1 MVVQTCGT
9 AFWYKD
15 PLRQLLARAG
25 VPAPLINKYWA
36 ESKYP
41 MVRAILAELD
51 SRGDQGILVQRR
63 IVHELASIRRITD
76 SSVDRAAAMEAI
88 RALREAA
95 TEEGV
100 LEDRAEAERA
110 NERRSTATARLEAVE
125 AQQKELAR
133 LCEMYGVLATRS
145 DIAQRRGYDLED
157 LLGDLFKL
165 YGIPYHAPYR
175 KGTVEQTD
183 GFFTFNGFQY
193 LIEAR
198 WRKSPPP
205 IGDLRSFS
213 LKVEAKIESTRGL
226 FVSVAGFRE
235 EVLEE
240 ARPIRN
246 LIYVNGQDL
255 ALILE
260 ARPPLPQALMAKI
273 EQAAQRGIFFHPL

>member
-1 MVVQTCGT
+1 MTTPLSWALQEMVVQTCGT

-51 SRGDQGILVQRR
+51 SRGDHGILVQRR
-63 IVHELASIRRITD
+63 IVQELASIRRITD
-76 SSVDRAAAMEAI
+76 SYVDMAAAMEAI

-100 LEDRAEAERA
+100 LEDRSAETERA
-110 NERRSTATARLEAVE
+110 KERRSTATARLEAVE

-175 KGTVEQTD
+175 KGTVEQT
-183 GFFTFNGFQY
+183 FQGCPVVWDPLARGY
-193 LIEAR
+193 RGAGVGRGSRTESRGEPRRR
-198 WRKSPPP
+198 WRVP
-205 IGDLRSFS
+205 S
-213 LKVEAKIESTRGL
+213 LMISGAQLARDRTTKPLSGVSTGEEYRGSEVRSTR
-226 FVSVAGFRE
+226 
-235 EVLEE
+235 
-240 ARPIRN
+240 
-246 LIYVNGQDL
+246 
-255 ALILE
+255 
-260 ARPPLPQALMAKI
+260 
-273 EQAAQRGIFFHPL
+273 